1 MSDAVIIIIVTRF
14 ADKAVDTQRE
24 QFRSWG
30 VMADWTQPYL
40 TKSTQYVTRQLE
52 MFYRLYEKG
61 FIFRS
66 SYFQCDVKFTTENVP
81 GRICQSGGH
90 LAARRPWRRQSWN
103 TIIVI
108 RAELYTSDSE
118 Y

>member
-1 MSDAVIIIIVTRF
+1 MSDVIMSDAVIIIIRF
-14 ADKAVDTQRE
+14 ADKAVATQRE

-30 VMADWTQPYL
+30 VMADWSQPYL

-66 SYFQCDVKFTTENVP
+66 AF
-81 GRICQSGGH
+81 
-90 LAARRPWRRQSWN
+90 
-103 TIIVI
+103 
-108 RAELYTSDSE
+108 
-118 Y
+118 